1 MNLKGKIYVP
11 ISMILVLTMVGCG
24 GSSSSS
30 SNSNEGVTERG
41 EQVAVFIQENN
52 IKETSAV
59 GKRQRISSSLP
70 LKTMLPDIKE
80 NASGGGTDKWIIYDK
95 SPRGATIS
103 NVFDE
108 EKRSDVIKF
117 EGDGLRNGFV
127 IGFWTSTPWKDTQ
140 HKVISWN
147 MKITNNYML
156 YVRVSTKKG
165 YRYLYYTP
173 TDYNYGVSTYDNPHY
188 IHHGLGINSNNG
200 TWQTFTRDLSADLKD
215 FDSDNSIVSVDGF
228 FVRGSGMFDDIVLLQ
243 KKPSSLNEAINR
255 WLLNNKLNL
264 SSDWYNPKII
274 SDDKTRAIVKADD
287 GSPYTNATY
296 ILDISDLDNIK
307 QLAKRGWYRYTQ
319 PKEVRIKEGD
329 YIALVRNREIV
340 IYDYNSGEEMSHK
353 EISEGIWEV
362 DYLLVTENYA
372 IYKQSYDGN
381 ILRKINYTDRRNPIV
396 TTLYSGNVYY
406 SLSPDKTKVLVKD
419 KDENVI
425 EEIQIVGQEVT
436 ESDINKAINRWLLS
450 KNLTMERET
459 VVSDDKTRAIVYA
472 YRKGEPYSEITYI
485 FDISNLDDINKLA
498 ESPWSHYGYP
508 IEAKIKDSE
517 YIILAR
523 NSEFIIYNYNSG
535 KEISNTEIGYISMIG
550 IDNYFVISDDYAI
563 YHYIGKG
570 YSNVLAKIDYRDRKN
585 PVVTTLYSTD
595 QDHSYTLSDD
605 KTKVLVKDKNK
616 NVIDEINL

>member
-1 MNLKGKIYVP
+1 MSLKGKFYVP

-30 SNSNEGVTERG
+30 SNSNEGATERG
-41 EQVAVFIQENN
+41 EQVAVLIQENN

-59 GKRQRISSSLP
+59 GKRQRISSPLS

-80 NASGGGTDKWIIYDK
+80 DASDGGTDKWIIYDK

-147 MKITNNYML
+147 MKITGNYML

-173 TDYNYGVSTYDNPHY
+173 DDYSYGVSSYDNPHY

-200 TWQTFTRDLSADLKD
+200 TWQRFTRDLLADLKD

-243 KKPSSLNEAINR
+243 KKPSSINEAIDR

-287 GSPYTNATY
+287 GYPHTNTTY

-353 EISEGIWEV
+353 EISDGIWGV

-381 ILRKINYTDRRNPIV
+381 ILRKIDYTDRRNPIV
-396 TTLYSGNVYY
+396 TTLYSGHVYY

-419 KDENVI
+419 TDKNVI

-436 ESDINKAINRWLLS
+436 ESDINKAINRWLS
-450 KNLTMERET
+450 DNNLELNGKKITI
-459 VVSDDKTRAIVYA
+459 SDDKTRAVVPGWA
-472 YRKGEPYSEITYI
+472 GKDSDTEYI
-485 FDISNLDDINKLA
+485 LDISNLDNIKELA
-498 ESPWSHYGYP
+498 KKGWYNRVSRP
-508 IEAKIKDSE
+508 IDVKFKENDFIA
-517 YIILAR
+517 LAR
-523 NSEFIIYNYNSG
+523 TGEFILYDYNTGEELSH
-535 KEISNTEIGYISMIG
+535 KSMKIDSLWDEVSSYLD
-550 IDNYFVISDDYAI
+550 ITDNYTI
-563 YHYIGKG
+563 YHQYTHDGNI
-570 YSNVLAKIDYRDRKN
+570 LRKIDYTDRRN
-585 PVVTTLYSTD
+585 PVITTLYSG
-595 QDHSYTLSDD
+595 HVYYSLSSD
-605 KTKVLVKDKNK
+605 KTKVLIKDKDN
-616 NVIDEINL
+616 NVIDKINL